1 MLHRL
6 SGITTDIVL
15 TEGEYGFNEVL
26 EDYKNATFINIVTYN
41 IRSFDDSVLIR
52 ALREVESTVPI
63 NIVLNIPARQDQYV
77 DRYGKFSESLAR
89 KAAMQIRYYLRTL
102 EREKFGDLNVFFNF
116 SNHAKL
122 VMTNNIAYIGSQNY
136 SDASSENFE
145 LGVIIRDFNA
155 IRQIDSVI
163 FNLIKE
169 RSIRY
174 QTSKYIVL
182 SETTAEVM
190 YDVLGKLRESIFSI
204 HDHEPFIENVEVFD
218 IDYAVF
224 PQEEWERL
232 SYLHDEFEIELRDL
246 SEQYEKFN
254 SKEATIILNSLE
266 SNIKSLVSNLKD
278 LANFKNRQEESMLW
292 DTFQSIDTGDNS
304 DEAMDIAMQSVRNYE
319 IDNFFDLTEIGT
331 ELVAYFTN
339 IEIAIQ
345 RICELIEEIKIDLI
359 QETVYE
365 NIRSIQNVE

>member
-63 NIVLNIPARQDQYV
+63 NIVLNIPARQNQYV

-145 LGVIIRDFNA
+145 LGVILRDSNA

-365 NIRSIQNVE
+365 NIKSIQNVE